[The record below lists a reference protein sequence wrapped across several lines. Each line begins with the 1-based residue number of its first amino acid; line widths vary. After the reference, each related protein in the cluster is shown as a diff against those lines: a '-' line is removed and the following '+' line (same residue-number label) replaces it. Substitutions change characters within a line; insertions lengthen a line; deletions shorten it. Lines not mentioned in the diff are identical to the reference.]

1 MTEWRYRILTDDMDD
16 DVFPLDVLFDEDKS
30 QTGWKH
36 QAHFLE
42 LLFFFASQKKI
53 EL

>member
-1 MTEWRYRILTDDMDD
+1 MDD
-16 DVFPLDVLFDEDKS
+16 DVSLLDVLFDEDKS

-42 LLFFFASQKKI
+42 LFFLHIKKY
-53 EL
+53 